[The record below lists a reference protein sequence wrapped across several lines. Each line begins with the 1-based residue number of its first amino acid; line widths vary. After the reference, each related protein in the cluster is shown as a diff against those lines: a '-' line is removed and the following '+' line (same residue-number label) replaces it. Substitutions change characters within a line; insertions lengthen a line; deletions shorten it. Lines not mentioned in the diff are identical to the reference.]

1 MAEHDSTK
9 YYSRFF
15 FATLQ
20 PASHTQRPHETSH
33 SRTSSRPAHAADSLD
48 YWATI
53 GQKSAECAAKAKNAR
68 NRSAGANS
76 NKSSR
81 LLGEKNLG
89 DFLGGRGRKC
99 VVLGG
104 VTGCDGIWIPY

>member
-1 MAEHDSTK
+1 MTAEDTSTK

-33 SRTSSRPAHAADSLD
+33 PRTSSRPAHAADSLD

-89 DFLGGRGRKC
+89 DFLGEGGGES
-99 VVLGG
+99 VWFLG
-104 VTGCDGIWIPY
+104 V